1 MVWWH
6 SSIVEVKFNDR
17 CNTSTVIEV
26 HALWERIG
34 LPVAGQ
40 AEYIVR
46 RKKLAWRWVWVRSYS
61 GPRRDDET
69 RVPYGT
75 CGLDQNHTRSTVL
88 SVQDEILS
96 YREKN
101 ITTKRYRIVRRIL
114 ASGYIQ
120 RSHILVITEV
130 QIRLSWWLKWVYD
143 MTVEFNAPAWQM
155 ESGASTVLVL

>member
-26 HALWERIG
+26 HAIWERIG

-61 GPRRDDET
+61 GPRRDDKT

-75 CGLDQNHTRSTVL
+75 CELDQNHTRST
-88 SVQDEILS
+88 EC
-96 YREKN
+96 N
-101 ITTKRYRIVRRIL
+101 TTKRYRIVRRIL

-120 RSHILVITEV
+120 RSQIRVITEV

-143 MTVEFNAPAWQM
+143 MTVEFNAPPWQM